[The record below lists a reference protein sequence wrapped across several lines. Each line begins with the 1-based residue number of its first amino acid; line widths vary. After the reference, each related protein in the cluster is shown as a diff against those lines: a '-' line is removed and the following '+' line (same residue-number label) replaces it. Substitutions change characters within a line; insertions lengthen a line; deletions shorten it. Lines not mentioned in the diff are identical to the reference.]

1 MQIFFV
7 FGPDALDGDVRVD
20 IDVCPGEWKTVI
32 DVGVQSMSGRSCICN
47 V

>member
-1 MQIFFV
+1 MQIFLV
-7 FGPDALDGDVRVD
+7 FGPDALDVDVRVNV
-20 IDVCPGEWKTVI
+20 DVCAGKWMTVI